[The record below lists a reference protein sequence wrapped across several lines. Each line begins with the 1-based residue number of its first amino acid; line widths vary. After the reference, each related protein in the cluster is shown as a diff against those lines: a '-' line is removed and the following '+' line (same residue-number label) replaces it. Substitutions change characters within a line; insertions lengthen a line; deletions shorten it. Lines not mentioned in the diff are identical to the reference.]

1 MVSSL
6 EILLEPCFPNASC
19 QNMSPGGDPD
29 PRVHLKFRKK
39 IVYGHE
45 IDFEILPG
53 ARRDQKSNV
62 HNHILSGK
70 KS

>member
-1 MVSSL
+1 MTL
-6 EILLEPCFPNASC
+6 KTEAKPT

-39 IVYGHE
+39 ISYGHE

-53 ARRDQKSNV
+53 ARRGQKSNV
-62 HNHILSGK
+62 HNHILSGE